1 MSPSLICLDLI
12 LPDYDGIE
20 LCKELKLSL
29 RYKNIPVIMLTAKT
43 SEFDTIIGLEAGAE
57 DYIKKPFSI
66 NEFIARVRALFRR
79 EDKAAVEEEILK
91 ERDLVLDLKQRI
103 ARLKNQEI
111 NLTLKEFE
119 LLVFF

>member
-1 MSPSLICLDLI
+1 M

-43 SEFDTIIGLEAGAE
+43 SGLDTIIGLEAGAE
-57 DYIKKPFSI
+57 DYIKNPFSI

-79 EDKAAVEEEILK
+79 EDKAAVEE
-91 ERDLVLDLKQRI
+91 
-103 ARLKNQEI
+103 
-111 NLTLKEFE
+111 
-119 LLVFF
+119 

>member
-1 MSPSLICLDLI
+1 
-12 LPDYDGIE
+12 
-20 LCKELKLSL
+20 
-29 RYKNIPVIMLTAKT
+29 MLTAKT

>member
-1 MSPSLICLDLI
+1 MICLDLM

-57 DYIKKPFSI
+57 DYIK
-66 NEFIARVRALFRR
+66 NLFP
-79 EDKAAVEEEILK
+79 
-91 ERDLVLDLKQRI
+91 
-103 ARLKNQEI
+103 
-111 NLTLKEFE
+111 
-119 LLVFF
+119 